1 MYINFGSINS
11 RQAADGSCT
20 APLTVDSC
28 GTCRLKKHAS
38 LPTITRYDENA
49 YQLFYI
55 AAGKAHFWF
64 DDAEHVVTAGHM
76 VLYRPQEERRYIYYL
91 EDHPEVFWVY
101 FSGSEAAAV
110 LQAHEIPLDGHVFY
124 SGIMPEYKNTFRRM
138 IQELQLC
145 QYAYRDYTA
154 GLFQMMLVL
163 VSRQRQERRSI
174 NGTTREQI
182 EAAAAY
188 FNENYTARINVDE
201 YAESLHM
208 STAWF
213 IRSFKQYVGLSPAR
227 YIQSLRIVNAQ
238 RLLERTKYSIG
249 EVSEIVGYDNPLY
262 FSRVFKKETGLS
274 PAQYRKAERA
284 GEQPSDPQE
293 EDAWAPPISTKTA
306 IHSIIPPYTLV
317 WGLFYV
323 CSSNL
328 CQHPVGGA
336 GLGTAG
342 AAVRPQGNPCGCTG
356 RAGHCAGSVDHRSM
370 CVCPGGAGA
379 GV

>member
-91 EDHPEVFWVY
+91 EDYPEVFWVY

-182 EAAAAY
+182 EAAAARGGRRD
-188 FNENYTARINVDE
+188 AHQRGGHGDE
-201 YAESLHM
+201 QESRPRH
-208 STAWF
+208 APV
-213 IRSFKQYVGLSPAR
+213 Q
-227 YIQSLRIVNAQ
+227 Q
-238 RLLERTKYSIG
+238 RLLA
-249 EVSEIVGYDNPLY
+249 
-262 FSRVFKKETGLS
+262 
-274 PAQYRKAERA
+274 PAGRGQGGSGHRA
-284 GEQPSDPQE
+284 DCRHPARRPRR
-293 EDAWAPPISTKTA
+293 APPDRR
-306 IHSIIPPYTLV
+306 HLP
-317 WGLFYV
+317 
-323 CSSNL
+323 
-328 CQHPVGGA
+328 
-336 GLGTAG
+336 
-342 AAVRPQGNPCGCTG
+342 
-356 RAGHCAGSVDHRSM
+356 
-370 CVCPGGAGA
+370 
-379 GV
+379 

>member
-145 QYAYRDYTA
+145 QYAY
-154 GLFQMMLVL
+154 
-163 VSRQRQERRSI
+163 
-174 NGTTREQI
+174 
-182 EAAAAY
+182 

-293 EDAWAPPISTKTA
+293 EDA
-306 IHSIIPPYTLV
+306 
-317 WGLFYV
+317 
-323 CSSNL
+323 
-328 CQHPVGGA
+328 
-336 GLGTAG
+336 
-342 AAVRPQGNPCGCTG
+342 CTPNIDKN
-356 RAGHCAGSVDHRSM
+356 RNS
-370 CVCPGGAGA
+370 
-379 GV
+379 

>member
-11 RQAADGSCT
+11 RQAVDGSCT
-20 APLTVDSC
+20 ASLTVDSC

-49 YQLFYI
+49 YQLLYI

-154 GLFQMMLVL
+154 GLFQMLLVW
-163 VSRQRQERRSI
+163 SAASGR
-174 NGTTREQI
+174 NGGR
-182 EAAAAY
+182 
-188 FNENYTARINVDE
+188 
-201 YAESLHM
+201 
-208 STAWF
+208 STAPRGS
-213 IRSFKQYVGLSPAR
+213 RSK
-227 YIQSLRIVNAQ
+227 
-238 RLLERTKYSIG
+238 
-249 EVSEIVGYDNPLY
+249 
-262 FSRVFKKETGLS
+262 
-274 PAQYRKAERA
+274 
-284 GEQPSDPQE
+284 PQ
-293 EDAWAPPISTKTA
+293 PPILTR
-306 IHSIIPPYTLV
+306 IILPASMWMNTP
-317 WGLFYV
+317 
-323 CSSNL
+323 S
-328 CQHPVGGA
+328 
-336 GLGTAG
+336 
-342 AAVRPQGNPCGCTG
+342 PCT
-356 RAGHCAGSVDHRSM
+356 
-370 CVCPGGAGA
+370 
-379 GV
+379 

>member
-174 NGTTREQI
+174 NGATRE
-182 EAAAAY
+182 
-188 FNENYTARINVDE
+188 
-201 YAESLHM
+201 
-208 STAWF
+208 
-213 IRSFKQYVGLSPAR
+213 
-227 YIQSLRIVNAQ
+227 
-238 RLLERTKYSIG
+238 
-249 EVSEIVGYDNPLY
+249 
-262 FSRVFKKETGLS
+262 
-274 PAQYRKAERA
+274 
-284 GEQPSDPQE
+284 
-293 EDAWAPPISTKTA
+293 
-306 IHSIIPPYTLV
+306 
-317 WGLFYV
+317 
-323 CSSNL
+323 
-328 CQHPVGGA
+328 
-336 GLGTAG
+336 
-342 AAVRPQGNPCGCTG
+342 
-356 RAGHCAGSVDHRSM
+356 
-370 CVCPGGAGA
+370 
-379 GV
+379 

>member
-55 AAGKAHFWF
+55 AAGKAYFWF

-76 VLYRPQEERRYIYYL
+76 VLYRPQEERHYIYYL

-101 FSGSEAAAV
+101 FSGSEDAAV

-145 QYAYRDYTA
+145 QYAYRDYTV

-174 NGTTREQI
+174 NGATREQI

-293 EDAWAPPISTKTA
+293 EDA
-306 IHSIIPPYTLV
+306 
-317 WGLFYV
+317 
-323 CSSNL
+323 
-328 CQHPVGGA
+328 
-336 GLGTAG
+336 
-342 AAVRPQGNPCGCTG
+342 CTPNIDKN
-356 RAGHCAGSVDHRSM
+356 RNS
-370 CVCPGGAGA
+370 
-379 GV
+379 

>member
-1 MYINFGSINS
+1 
-11 RQAADGSCT
+11 
-20 APLTVDSC
+20 
-28 GTCRLKKHAS
+28 
-38 LPTITRYDENA
+38 
-49 YQLFYI
+49 
-55 AAGKAHFWF
+55 
-64 DDAEHVVTAGHM
+64 
-76 VLYRPQEERRYIYYL
+76 
-91 EDHPEVFWVY
+91 
-101 FSGSEAAAV
+101 
-110 LQAHEIPLDGHVFY
+110 
-124 SGIMPEYKNTFRRM
+124 MPEYKNTFRRM

-154 GLFQMMLVL
+154 GLFQMMLVR

-174 NGTTREQI
+174 NGATREQI

-208 STAWF
+208 STACF

-293 EDAWAPPISTKTA
+293 EDAQFCQVR
-306 IHSIIPPYTLV
+306 V
-317 WGLFYV
+317 WP
-323 CSSNL
+323 
-328 CQHPVGGA
+328 H
-336 GLGTAG
+336 
-342 AAVRPQGNPCGCTG
+342 QGEQPSDLQEEDACTPNIDKN
-356 RAGHCAGSVDHRSM
+356 RNS
-370 CVCPGGAGA
+370 
-379 GV
+379 

>member
-11 RQAADGSCT
+11 RQAADGSYT

-293 EDAWAPPISTKTA
+293 EDACTPNIDKKRNSSYNTPIHFGMGA
-306 IHSIIPPYTLV
+306 
-317 WGLFYV
+317 FYV

-370 CVCPGGAGA
+370 CVCPAGAGA

>member
-124 SGIMPEYKNTFRRM
+124 SGI
-138 IQELQLC
+138 
-145 QYAYRDYTA
+145 
-154 GLFQMMLVL
+154 
-163 VSRQRQERRSI
+163 
-174 NGTTREQI
+174 
-182 EAAAAY
+182 
-188 FNENYTARINVDE
+188 
-201 YAESLHM
+201 
-208 STAWF
+208 
-213 IRSFKQYVGLSPAR
+213 SFKQYVGLSPAR

-293 EDAWAPPISTKTA
+293 EDA
-306 IHSIIPPYTLV
+306 
-317 WGLFYV
+317 
-323 CSSNL
+323 
-328 CQHPVGGA
+328 
-336 GLGTAG
+336 
-342 AAVRPQGNPCGCTG
+342 CTPNIDKN
-356 RAGHCAGSVDHRSM
+356 RNS
-370 CVCPGGAGA
+370 
-379 GV
+379 

>member
-163 VSRQRQERRSI
+163 VSRQRQERKLAEVI
-174 NGTTREQI
+174 PM
-182 EAAAAY
+182 
-188 FNENYTARINVDE
+188 ENIKKRCFRI
-201 YAESLHM
+201 S
-208 STAWF
+208 
-213 IRSFKQYVGLSPAR
+213 
-227 YIQSLRIVNAQ
+227 
-238 RLLERTKYSIG
+238 
-249 EVSEIVGYDNPLY
+249 
-262 FSRVFKKETGLS
+262 VF
-274 PAQYRKAERA
+274 
-284 GEQPSDPQE
+284 
-293 EDAWAPPISTKTA
+293 
-306 IHSIIPPYTLV
+306 
-317 WGLFYV
+317 
-323 CSSNL
+323 
-328 CQHPVGGA
+328 
-336 GLGTAG
+336 
-342 AAVRPQGNPCGCTG
+342 
-356 RAGHCAGSVDHRSM
+356 
-370 CVCPGGAGA
+370 
-379 GV
+379 

>member
-11 RQAADGSCT
+11 RQAADDSCT
-20 APLTVDSC
+20 EPLTVDSC

-154 GLFQMMLVL
+154 G
-163 VSRQRQERRSI
+163 SRS
-174 NGTTREQI
+174 
-182 EAAAAY
+182 
-188 FNENYTARINVDE
+188 
-201 YAESLHM
+201 
-208 STAWF
+208 
-213 IRSFKQYVGLSPAR
+213 K
-227 YIQSLRIVNAQ
+227 
-238 RLLERTKYSIG
+238 
-249 EVSEIVGYDNPLY
+249 
-262 FSRVFKKETGLS
+262 
-274 PAQYRKAERA
+274 
-284 GEQPSDPQE
+284 PQ
-293 EDAWAPPISTKTA
+293 PPILTR
-306 IHSIIPPYTLV
+306 IILPASMWMNTP
-317 WGLFYV
+317 
-323 CSSNL
+323 S
-328 CQHPVGGA
+328 
-336 GLGTAG
+336 
-342 AAVRPQGNPCGCTG
+342 PCT
-356 RAGHCAGSVDHRSM
+356 
-370 CVCPGGAGA
+370 
-379 GV
+379 

>member
-188 FNENYTARINVDE
+188 FNENYYCPHQCGRIRRVPAHEHGMVHPQLQTVCGLVARTVYPVAAYRQCTAL
-201 YAESLHM
+201 AGTH
-208 STAWF
+208 
-213 IRSFKQYVGLSPAR
+213 Q
-227 YIQSLRIVNAQ
+227 IQ
-238 RLLERTKYSIG
+238 
-249 EVSEIVGYDNPLY
+249 
-262 FSRVFKKETGLS
+262 
-274 PAQYRKAERA
+274 
-284 GEQPSDPQE
+284 
-293 EDAWAPPISTKTA
+293 
-306 IHSIIPPYTLV
+306 
-317 WGLFYV
+317 
-323 CSSNL
+323 
-328 CQHPVGGA
+328 
-336 GLGTAG
+336 
-342 AAVRPQGNPCGCTG
+342 
-356 RAGHCAGSVDHRSM
+356 HR
-370 CVCPGGAGA
+370 
-379 GV
+379 

>member
-1 MYINFGSINS
+1 MYVNFGSIGKHP
-11 RQAADGSCT
+11 AADNEDA
-20 APLTVDSC
+20 APLAVNAC

-38 LPTITRYDENA
+38 LPAITRYDENA
-49 YQLFYI
+49 YQLLYI

-64 DDAEHVVTAGHM
+64 GDAEQVVPAGHM

-91 EDHPEVFWVY
+91 EDRPEVFWVY

-110 LQAHEIPLDGHVFY
+110 LQAHEIPLDSHVFY
-124 SGIMPEYKNTFRRM
+124 SGIVPEYKNIFRRI

-145 QYAYRDYTA
+145 QYAYREYTA
-154 GLFQMMLVL
+154 GLLQMMLVL
-163 VSRQRQERRSI
+163 ISRHRQEQGSV

-182 EAAAAY
+182 ETAVAY

-213 IRSFKQYVGLSPAR
+213 IRSFKQYVGMSPAR

-238 RLLERTKYSIG
+238 SLLERTGYSIS

-274 PAQYRKAERA
+274 PVQYRKAERA
-284 GEQPSDPQE
+284 GEQAADQQE
-293 EDAWAPPISTKTA
+293 AEEEA
-306 IHSIIPPYTLV
+306 
-317 WGLFYV
+317 
-323 CSSNL
+323 
-328 CQHPVGGA
+328 
-336 GLGTAG
+336 
-342 AAVRPQGNPCGCTG
+342 
-356 RAGHCAGSVDHRSM
+356 
-370 CVCPGGAGA
+370 
-379 GV
+379 

>member
-262 FSRVFKKETGLS
+262 FSRVFKKGNRAFPRAVPQSGAGRRTVVR
-274 PAQYRKAERA
+274 PAGRGRLH
-284 GEQPSDPQE
+284 
-293 EDAWAPPISTKTA
+293 PPISTKTA

-317 WGLFYV
+317 WGLFMFAAAICV
-323 CSSNL
+323 SIL
-328 CQHPVGGA
+328 LGGA

-370 CVCPGGAGA
+370 CVCPAGAGA

>member
-91 EDHPEVFWVY
+91 EDHPEVFWGY

-110 LQAHEIPLDGHVFY
+110 LQAHEIPLDGYVFY

-182 EAAAAY
+182 ETAAAY

-293 EDAWAPPISTKTA
+293 EDA
-306 IHSIIPPYTLV
+306 
-317 WGLFYV
+317 
-323 CSSNL
+323 
-328 CQHPVGGA
+328 
-336 GLGTAG
+336 
-342 AAVRPQGNPCGCTG
+342 CTPNIDKN
-356 RAGHCAGSVDHRSM
+356 RNS
-370 CVCPGGAGA
+370 
-379 GV
+379 

>member
-91 EDHPEVFWVY
+91 EDYPEVFWVY

-174 NGTTREQI
+174 NGATREQI

-274 PAQYRKAERA
+274 PTQYRKAEQA

-293 EDAWAPPISTKTA
+293 EDA
-306 IHSIIPPYTLV
+306 
-317 WGLFYV
+317 
-323 CSSNL
+323 
-328 CQHPVGGA
+328 
-336 GLGTAG
+336 
-342 AAVRPQGNPCGCTG
+342 CTPNIDKN
-356 RAGHCAGSVDHRSM
+356 RNS
-370 CVCPGGAGA
+370 
-379 GV
+379 

>member
-163 VSRQRQERRSI
+163 VSRQWQERRSI

-213 IRSFKQYVGLSPAR
+213 IRSFKQYVALSPAR

-284 GEQPSDPQE
+284 GEQ
-293 EDAWAPPISTKTA
+293 
-306 IHSIIPPYTLV
+306 
-317 WGLFYV
+317 
-323 CSSNL
+323 
-328 CQHPVGGA
+328 
-336 GLGTAG
+336 
-342 AAVRPQGNPCGCTG
+342 AVRPAG
-356 RAGHCAGSVDHRSM
+356 RGRLHPQYRQKPQFIV
-370 CVCPGGAGA
+370 
-379 GV
+379 